1 MSIMST
7 IMSLCGSIWSL
18 GCLLLSEYTCHLS
31 FLKDHENGK
40 VSKKREFYISGDLD
54 LSEMRQKTKTL
65 GVGMN
70 DYFLGAISVAVHKV
84 TKGRELCNINIV

>member
-1 MSIMST
+1 MG
-7 IMSLCGSIWSL
+7 LGGSIWSVA
-18 GCLLLSEYTCHLS
+18 CLLMSEYNRHLS

-40 VSKKREFYISGDLD
+40 VSKKRECFIGGDLD
-54 LSEMRQKTKTL
+54 LSEMRQKAKTL
-65 GVGMN
+65 GVRMN